1 MENFF
6 KQLWQMIVDSNLLNV
21 VGAIAILIIGWLIAL
36 VASRKISSVIHRLNA
51 HKTVL
56 PDGTE
61 VPQISNSDTF
71 AGKVIYY
78 IIMIFAVLGCFSV
91 LKMNAAA
98 EPLKDF
104 ASAVATYA
112 PNIAGALL
120 LAVIAWIVAGIARS
134 VVRTAVMK
142 SKLNDRLASQIGAG
156 NQENAAEY
164 AAKTV
169 YYTVFLFFLPAILN
183 ALKIY
188 GITAPL
194 QSMFEKVLT
203 YLPNMIAAA
212 AILAVGLF
220 VADIVRK
227 SVSGLVVIS
236 RLNALGESAG
246 VSKLFG
252 NQGLASM
259 ASIVAYILVA
269 IPVVISALTALQI
282 KVLSDSV
289 AGFFNKLLDATGDI
303 IGAALI
309 IFAAVVFGSFVA
321 SLVTQLTA
329 AFGLDRFVESL
340 GLKSEGKETTA
351 PSVIVGK
358 LTLVTIVVMAVL
370 AACEILEFNQLAAL
384 IQDFVK
390 FGANVL
396 LSIVVLLVGIWLA
409 NFAADAVKGKC
420 SDMITAGVRC
430 CVIIFTAALALGN
443 LKIGGSI
450 VQTAFALIL
459 GAVCVAAAI
468 AFGLGGREA
477 AARLLDSWLNKNDK
491 R

>member
-1 MENFF
+1 MQNFF

-21 VGAIAILIIGWLIAL
+21 IGAVAILVIGWLLAL
-36 VASRKISSVIHRLNA
+36 AASRKISAVIHKLNA
-51 HKTVL
+51 RKTVL

-71 AGKVIYY
+71 AGKIIYY
-78 IIMIFAVLGCFSV
+78 VIMIFTVLGCFSV
-91 LKMNAAA
+91 LKMHAAA

-120 LAVIAWIVAGIARS
+120 LAVIAWIVAGIVRS
-134 VVRTAVMK
+134 VVKTALLK
-142 SKLNDRLASQIGAG
+142 SKLNERLAKQIGASD
-156 NQENAAEY
+156 QDSVAEY
-164 AAKTV
+164 TARTV

-188 GITAPL
+188 GITEPL

-203 YLPNMIAAA
+203 FLPNLVAAG

-220 VADIVRK
+220 VAGIVRK
-227 SVSGLVVIS
+227 AVAGLVVIS
-236 RLNALGESAG
+236 RLNAIGESAG
-246 VSKLFG
+246 VSKIFG
-252 NQGLASM
+252 NGGLAAM

-309 IFAAVVFGSFVA
+309 IFAAVLAGSFVA
-321 SLVTQLTA
+321 SLVSQLTA
-329 AFGLDRFVESL
+329 AFGLDRFLE
-340 GLKSEGKETTA
+340 GMGIKSEGKETTA

-358 LTLVTIVVMAVL
+358 LSLIVIVVMAVL
-370 AACEILEFNQLAAL
+370 AACEILEFVQLANL
-384 IQDFVK
+384 IRNFMH
-390 FGANVL
+390 FGGNVL
-396 LSIVVLLVGIWLA
+396 LSVVVLLIGIWLA
-409 NFAADAVKGKC
+409 NFAAGAVQGKC
-420 SDMITAGVRC
+420 NDLITGGVRIS
-430 CVIIFTAALALGN
+430 VIIFTVALAISN
-443 LKIGGSI
+443 LKIGDSI
-450 VQTAFALIL
+450 VEIAFALIL
-459 GAVCVAAAI
+459 GAACVAAAI
-468 AFGLGGREA
+468 AFGIGGRETA
-477 AARLLDSWLNKNDK
+477 AKLLNSWMEKIEK
-491 R
+491 K

>member
-1 MENFF
+1 MQNFF

-21 VGAIAILIIGWLIAL
+21 VGAIAILIVGWLVAL
-36 VASRKISSVIHRLNA
+36 VASRKISMLIHRLNA
-51 HKTVL
+51 RKTVL

-61 VPQISNSDTF
+61 VPQINNSDTF

-91 LKMNAAA
+91 LKMHAAA

-104 ASAVATYA
+104 ASSVATYA

-120 LAVIAWIVAGIARS
+120 LAVIAWLVAGVIRS
-134 VVRTAVMK
+134 MVKTALLR
-142 SKLNDRLASQIGAG
+142 SKLNEQLANQIGA
-156 NQENAAEY
+156 QDQSSVAEY
-164 AAKTV
+164 TAKTV

-203 YLPNMIAAA
+203 FVPNLIAAA

-220 VADIVRK
+220 IAGIVRK
-227 SVSGLVVIS
+227 AVSGLVVIS

-252 NQGLASM
+252 NGGLAAM

-269 IPVVISALTALQI
+269 IPVVISALTSLQI
-282 KVLSDSV
+282 KALSDSV
-289 AGFFNKLLDATGDI
+289 AGFFNKLLNATGDI

-309 IFAAVVFGSFVA
+309 IFVAVLAGSFIA

-329 AFGLDRFVESL
+329 AFGLDSFVKTL
-340 GLKSEGKETTA
+340 GFKTEGEDNLP
-351 PSVIVGK
+351 PSKLVGK
-358 LTLVTIVVMAVL
+358 LSLVVIVVTAVL
-370 AACEILEFNQLAAL
+370 AACEILEFDQLAGL
-384 IQDFVK
+384 IRNFMH
-390 FGANVL
+390 FGGNVL
-396 LSIVVLLVGIWLA
+396 LSIVVLLIGLWLA
-409 NFAADAVKGKC
+409 NFAASAVKGKC
-420 SDMITAGVRC
+420 NDMITGCVKSV
-430 CVIIFTAALALGN
+430 VIIFTIALAVSN

-450 VQTAFALIL
+450 IEIAFALIL
-459 GAVCVAAAI
+459 GAICIAAAI
-468 AFGLGGREA
+468 AFGIGGRETA
-477 AARLLDSWLNKNDK
+477 AGLLKQWLEKIEK
-491 R
+491 K